1 MSQKSEETQT
11 TESGTNVNEVGML
24 VVKKAI
30 TRKSRVPKSKNVEV
44 EKNETKVEPHVEPYV
59 GTSVTRKKYVTKM
72 KSLKRKHVQS
82 NDSDSNADEDWVSR
96 LSSRSW
102 SGQ

>member
-1 MSQKSEETQT
+1 
-11 TESGTNVNEVGML
+11 ML
-24 VVKKAI
+24 EVKKATI
-30 TRKSRVPKSKNVEV
+30 KKSRVPESKKVEV

-59 GTSVTRKKYVTKM
+59 GTSVTGKIYVTKM

-82 NDSDSNADEDWVSR
+82 NDSDPNADEDWVSR
-96 LSSRSW
+96 LSSRIW